1 MGANLGVLEMK
12 WAVVVGGQLRFKGV
26 LVVVVVEED

>member
-1 MGANLGVLEMK
+1 MGADLGVLEMK

-26 LVVVVVEED
+26 LVVVVEVEE